1 MPSGLFAH
9 TVSTPSSPLR
19 GEDGCKMF
27 EGAGGRVGREKAV
40 EGAWLNEEEVGS
52 RGGRGEGAAGAIRG
66 LGAARGGAG
75 GCRID
80 GAGVIGEKV
89 RVEAV

>member
-1 MPSGLFAH
+1 M
-9 TVSTPSSPLR
+9 
-19 GEDGCKMF
+19 K
-27 EGAGGRVGREKAV
+27 
-40 EGAWLNEEEVGS
+40 EEEVGR
-52 RGGRGEGAAGAIRG
+52 RGGRGEGATGAIRG